1 MLKISVVI
9 FFYLRQIFIFNFICI
24 LITIFK
30 SSGLNWLR
38 GTIEVHDEMEEMRS
52 EYEAAKLVSKV
63 TMKELFVNPTL
74 RSPLIIC
81 LVIMIA
87 QQLSGIN
94 AVSCVTFFPSNKNNL
109 KFCACA
115 GGVFLD
121 KDFQNGPAK
130 R

>member
-1 MLKISVVI
+1 
-9 FFYLRQIFIFNFICI
+9 
-24 LITIFK
+24 
-30 SSGLNWLR
+30 LR

-63 TMKELFVNPTL
+63 TLKELFVNSTL

-94 AVSCVTFFPSNKNNL
+94 AVSFSAL
-109 KFCACA
+109 
-115 GGVFLD
+115 
-121 KDFQNGPAK
+121 
-130 R
+130 

>member
-1 MLKISVVI
+1 M
-9 FFYLRQIFIFNFICI
+9 F
-24 LITIFK
+24 T
-30 SSGLNWLR
+30 GLNWLR

-63 TMKELFVNPTL
+63 TLKELFINSTL

-81 LVIMIA
+81 IVIMIA

-94 AVSCVTFFPSNKNNL
+94 AVSFFHFFPMKNLPINL
-109 KFCACA
+109 MRF
-115 GGVFLD
+115 
-121 KDFQNGPAK
+121 

>member
-1 MLKISVVI
+1 LS
-9 FFYLRQIFIFNFICI
+9 
-24 LITIFK
+24 

-63 TMKELFVNPTL
+63 TLKELFINSTL

-81 LVIMIA
+81 IVIMIA

-94 AVSCVTFFPSNKNNL
+94 AVSFFYNFFHLKN
-109 KFCACA
+109 
-115 GGVFLD
+115 
-121 KDFQNGPAK
+121 
-130 R
+130 

>member
-1 MLKISVVI
+1 MS
-9 FFYLRQIFIFNFICI
+9 
-24 LITIFK
+24 

-63 TMKELFVNPTL
+63 TLKELFINSTL

-81 LVIMIA
+81 IVIMIA

-94 AVSCVTFFPSNKNNL
+94 AVSFFLQFLSFEKLTNK
-109 KFCACA
+109 FFAC
-115 GGVFLD
+115 L
-121 KDFQNGPAK
+121 